1 MALPSTLS
9 ELRLPAARHLYKPP
23 HSAYCPRKRGLQVQ
37 CLQFTLQPSKCSPYS
52 LFRSLKAHCKRGEK
66 LSLCGQAQGH
76 PLPKVVTKPPNLEQ
90 LPSKPWV
97 IVSGLA
103 LETPRK
109 GYPPVSSQG
118 KLTHT
123 AATSLQSLDQEHPS
137 KTLGRSRLHACFQYH
152 D

>member
-1 MALPSTLS
+1 MNGSTIHSS

-23 HSAYCPRKRGLQVQ
+23 HSAYCPRKQGLQVQ

-52 LFRSLKAHCKRGEK
+52 LFRSLSKAHCKRGEK

-109 GYPPVSSQG
+109 GYPSVLPGEADTHSSHFPPITGPGAPFQNPRQI
-118 KLTHT
+118 T
-123 AATSLQSLDQEHPS
+123 AA
-137 KTLGRSRLHACFQYH
+137 RLLSVS
-152 D
+152 

>member
-9 ELRLPAARHLYKPP
+9 ELRLPAARHLYNPRP
-23 HSAYCPRKRGLQVQ
+23 TVPTAQENEDSRSSA
-37 CLQFTLQPSKCSPYS
+37 SNSHCSQANAPPYS
-52 LFRSLKAHCKRGEK
+52 LFRSLSKAHCKRGEK

-76 PLPKVVTKPPNLEQ
+76 PFPKVVTKPPNLEQ

-109 GYPPVSSQG
+109 GYPSVLPGEADTHSSHFPPITGPGAPFQNPRQI
-118 KLTHT
+118 T
-123 AATSLQSLDQEHPS
+123 AA
-137 KTLGRSRLHACFQYH
+137 RLLSVS
-152 D
+152 